1 MFLNIL
7 LIREKQI
14 KWILVALAFAAL
26 PLQAQSPDLFPKP
39 PQLQSAVDFWVRV
52 YTEVNT
58 QSGFLHDSR
67 NLSVIYERL
76 QLNRNEIERV
86 RSNIRDDLM
95 VLASGK
101 RDGLTSRQ
109 QDILDL
115 WPANV
120 SNQILRTASDN
131 VRWQLGQSDR
141 FLGGLQ
147 RSGAYKSHINEV
159 IRQKNLPIELGV
171 LPHVESSFNPSA
183 YSSAAAA
190 GMWQFTPVTGKR
202 FMRIDYIVDE
212 RMDPYRA
219 TVAACEFFEKSYS
232 VYGDW
237 SLVLASY
244 NSGRGNVNK
253 AIRRSGGKR
262 SYWQIRRFL
271 PKETR
276 SYVPAF
282 IAVCYAMNYASDHKI
297 CSKNPRVLFHEV
309 DTVEV
314 KYQIDFEFLSSSLD
328 ISIDELE
335 FLNPSYKIN
344 VIPKVEGRPYHLV
357 LPIDKMGVFVSNEKE
372 IYAHFIELDAQKRKN
387 YPIYSEQDERI
398 VHRVKGGEYLG
409 KIARRYGCSVKK
421 IQQWNNLKNDNIRV
435 GQRLILYVRPDYV

>member
-1 MFLNIL
+1 MKHLKAFVLYLFGFGQVAAAFCGQIENKDSLKVVFLDNA
-7 LIREKQI
+7 
-14 KWILVALAFAAL
+14 LVASFDSLLLSNLSFTEELFDHETPLEVLTPPVFSDSIYEARIQHLDTKTPIDLVYNPYVKQYINVYTKQRRQQMSRMMGLAAYYFPVFEEVLDQFNL
-26 PLQAQSPDLFPKP
+26 PLELK
-39 PQLQSAVDFWVRV
+39 
-52 YTEVNT
+52 Y
-58 QSGFLHDSR
+58 
-67 NLSVIYERL
+67 
-76 QLNRNEIERV
+76 
-86 RSNIRDDLM
+86 
-95 VLASGK
+95 LA
-101 RDGLTSRQ
+101 L
-109 QDILDL
+109 
-115 WPANV
+115 
-120 SNQILRTASDN
+120 
-131 VRWQLGQSDR
+131 
-141 FLGGLQ
+141 
-147 RSGAYKSHINEV
+147 
-159 IRQKNLPIELGV
+159 
-171 LPHVESSFNPSA
+171 VESALNPKAKSW
-183 YSSAAAA
+183 A
-190 GMWQFTPVTGKR
+190 GATGLWQFMYNTGKE
-202 FMRIDYIVDE
+202 YNLKVSSYVDE

-262 SYWQIRRFL
+262 NYWQIRRFL

-297 CSKNPRVLFHEV
+297 NPKKPRVLFHEV
-309 DTVEV
+309 DTIEV
-314 KYQIDFEFLSSSLD
+314 KYQIDFEYLSSSLGV
-328 ISIDELE
+328 SMDELE

-344 VIPKVEGRPYHLV
+344 VIPKVKGRPYHLV
-357 LPIDKMGVFVSNEKE
+357 LPISKMGAFVANEKE

-387 YPIYSEQDERI
+387 YPKYSEQDERI

-435 GQRLILYVRPDYV
+435 GQKLILYVRPDYV

>member
-1 MFLNIL
+1 MKHLKAFFLYL
-7 LIREKQI
+7 FGFGQVAAAFCGQI
-14 KWILVALAFAAL
+14 ENKDSLKVVFSDNALVASFDSLLLSNLAFTEELFDHETPLEVLTPPVFSDSIYEARIQHLDTKTPIDLVYNPYVKQYINVYTKQRRQQMSRMMGLAAYYFPVFEEVLDQFNL
-26 PLQAQSPDLFPKP
+26 PLELK
-39 PQLQSAVDFWVRV
+39 
-52 YTEVNT
+52 Y
-58 QSGFLHDSR
+58 
-67 NLSVIYERL
+67 
-76 QLNRNEIERV
+76 
-86 RSNIRDDLM
+86 
-95 VLASGK
+95 LA
-101 RDGLTSRQ
+101 L
-109 QDILDL
+109 
-115 WPANV
+115 
-120 SNQILRTASDN
+120 
-131 VRWQLGQSDR
+131 
-141 FLGGLQ
+141 
-147 RSGAYKSHINEV
+147 
-159 IRQKNLPIELGV
+159 
-171 LPHVESSFNPSA
+171 VESALNPKAKSW
-183 YSSAAAA
+183 A
-190 GMWQFTPVTGKR
+190 GATGLWQFMYNTGKE
-202 FMRIDYIVDE
+202 YNLKVSSYVDE

-262 SYWQIRRFL
+262 NYWQIRRFL

-297 CSKNPRVLFHEV
+297 SSKNPRVLFHEV
-309 DTVEV
+309 DTIEV
-314 KYQIDFEFLSSSLD
+314 KYQIDFEYLSSSLD
-328 ISIDELE
+328 ISMDELE

-357 LPIDKMGVFVSNEKE
+357 LPISKMGAFVANEKE

-387 YPIYSEQDERI
+387 YPKYSEQDERI

>member
-1 MFLNIL
+1 MSRLIVFIVSLFGFSQIAFALNRGGGNKDSLKLVFLDNPIVASFDSL
-7 LIREKQI
+7 LLSNLSFSDALFSYDSAIEVSTPPVFSDSVYESRIRHLDTKTPIDLVYNPYVKQYI
-14 KWILVALAFAAL
+14 NVYTKQRRQQMSRMMALAAYYFPVFEGILDQFNL
-26 PLQAQSPDLFPKP
+26 PLELK
-39 PQLQSAVDFWVRV
+39 
-52 YTEVNT
+52 Y
-58 QSGFLHDSR
+58 
-67 NLSVIYERL
+67 
-76 QLNRNEIERV
+76 
-86 RSNIRDDLM
+86 
-95 VLASGK
+95 LA
-101 RDGLTSRQ
+101 L
-109 QDILDL
+109 
-115 WPANV
+115 
-120 SNQILRTASDN
+120 
-131 VRWQLGQSDR
+131 
-141 FLGGLQ
+141 
-147 RSGAYKSHINEV
+147 
-159 IRQKNLPIELGV
+159 
-171 LPHVESSFNPSA
+171 VESALNPKAKSW
-183 YSSAAAA
+183 A
-190 GMWQFTPVTGKR
+190 GATGLWQFMYSTGKE
-202 FMRIDYIVDE
+202 YNLKVSSYVDE

-244 NSGRGNVNK
+244 NSGSGNVNK

-262 SYWQIRRFL
+262 NYWQIRRFL

-297 CSKNPRVLFHEV
+297 SSKNPRVLFHEV

-314 KYQIDFEFLSSSLD
+314 KYQIDFEYLSSSLD
-328 ISIDELE
+328 ISMSELE

-357 LPIDKMGVFVSNEKE
+357 LPVAKMGAFVENEKE

-387 YPIYSEQDERI
+387 YPKYSEQDERI

>member
-1 MFLNIL
+1 MKHLKAFFLYLFGFGQVAAAFCN
-7 LIREKQI
+7 QI
-14 KWILVALAFAAL
+14 ENKDSLKVVFSDNALVATFDSLLLSNLAFTEELFDHETPLEVLTPPVFSDSIYEARIQHLDTKTPIDLVYNPYVKQYINVYTKQRRQQMSRMMGLAAYYFPVFEEVLDQFNL
-26 PLQAQSPDLFPKP
+26 PLELK
-39 PQLQSAVDFWVRV
+39 
-52 YTEVNT
+52 Y
-58 QSGFLHDSR
+58 
-67 NLSVIYERL
+67 
-76 QLNRNEIERV
+76 
-86 RSNIRDDLM
+86 
-95 VLASGK
+95 LA
-101 RDGLTSRQ
+101 L
-109 QDILDL
+109 
-115 WPANV
+115 
-120 SNQILRTASDN
+120 
-131 VRWQLGQSDR
+131 
-141 FLGGLQ
+141 
-147 RSGAYKSHINEV
+147 
-159 IRQKNLPIELGV
+159 
-171 LPHVESSFNPSA
+171 VESALNPKAKSW
-183 YSSAAAA
+183 A
-190 GMWQFTPVTGKR
+190 GATGLWQFMYNTGKE
-202 FMRIDYIVDE
+202 YNLKVSSYVDE

-262 SYWQIRRFL
+262 NYWQIRRFL

-297 CSKNPRVLFHEV
+297 SSKNPRVLFHEV
-309 DTVEV
+309 DTIEV
-314 KYQIDFEFLSSSLD
+314 KYQIDFEYLSSSLD
-328 ISIDELE
+328 ISMDELE

-357 LPIDKMGVFVSNEKE
+357 LPISKMGAFVANEKE

-387 YPIYSEQDERI
+387 YPKYSEQDERI

-435 GQRLILYVRPDYV
+435 GQKLILYVRPDYV

>member
-1 MFLNIL
+1 MNRLIVFTVYLIGFNQIAFALNRSGENKDSLKVVFSDNPIVASFDSL
-7 LIREKQI
+7 LISNLSFSDALFSYDSVMKESTPPVFSDSIYEARIQHLDTKTPIDLVYNPYVKQYI
-14 KWILVALAFAAL
+14 NVYTKQRRQQMSRMMGLAAYYFPVFEEVLDQFNL
-26 PLQAQSPDLFPKP
+26 PLELK
-39 PQLQSAVDFWVRV
+39 
-52 YTEVNT
+52 Y
-58 QSGFLHDSR
+58 
-67 NLSVIYERL
+67 
-76 QLNRNEIERV
+76 
-86 RSNIRDDLM
+86 
-95 VLASGK
+95 LA
-101 RDGLTSRQ
+101 L
-109 QDILDL
+109 
-115 WPANV
+115 
-120 SNQILRTASDN
+120 
-131 VRWQLGQSDR
+131 
-141 FLGGLQ
+141 
-147 RSGAYKSHINEV
+147 
-159 IRQKNLPIELGV
+159 
-171 LPHVESSFNPSA
+171 VESALNPKAKSW
-183 YSSAAAA
+183 A
-190 GMWQFTPVTGKR
+190 GATGLWQFMYNTGKE
-202 FMRIDYIVDE
+202 YNLKVSSYVDE

-262 SYWQIRRFL
+262 NYWQIRRFL

-297 CSKNPRVLFHEV
+297 SSKNPRVLFHEV

-314 KYQIDFEFLSSSLD
+314 KYQIDFEYLSSSLD
-328 ISIDELE
+328 ISMSELE

-357 LPIDKMGVFVSNEKE
+357 LPVAKMGAFVENEKE
-372 IYAHFIELDAQKRKN
+372 IYTHFIELDAQKRKN
-387 YPIYSEQDERI
+387 YPKYSEQDERI